1 MSHNTLNLMVEQR
14 LLDTREIKE
23 AERDGRS
30 RELAFV
36 EWGLLL
42 EWSSSSCADKFAI
55 PSSCVLSRGRACR
68 CGGVNVPVAG
78 ARSPSPVAGLED
90 KPDSCAG
97 LNVALSRSDEFRF
110 VFGLVIFMVG

>member
-1 MSHNTLNLMVEQR
+1 MVEHR

-23 AERDGRS
+23 ADRDGRS

-42 EWSSSSCADKFAI
+42 EWSSSCADKFAI
-55 PSSCVLSRGRACR
+55 LSSCVLSRGRACR
-68 CGGVNVPVAG
+68 CGGVYGPVAG

-110 VFGLVIFMVG
+110 VFGLVIFIVG